1 MKILKYV
8 AVLLAVVAM
17 SASFASCDKEVDPKV
32 DAKQN
37 YWIDLTLS
45 NPGSLST
52 AAQARFVELKDTTIY
67 GEKNIKIMEHPLYC
81 TQDYALQNFN
91 TVIAVPNAESDIVQ
105 KIMLPTSQYDG
116 SSKRDFEV
124 TLTLSKDSM
133 QTVIASKVFRA
144 AEVLN

>member
-17 SASFASCDKEVDPKV
+17 SATFASCDKEVDPKV

-45 NPGSLST
+45 NPGSLSS

-67 GEKNIKIMEHPLYC
+67 GEKNIKILEHPLYC

-91 TVIAVPNAESDIVQ
+91 AVIAVPNTESDIVQ